1 MLDFATRAT
10 IWNMLPAGRVDVLV
24 LEEFRLH
31 AADTDGA
38 AAAIVSAASKHIR
51 DPVPLLTSIDDP
63 RDVATLRTV
72 TVGAPDADD
81 PRNDRALGAL
91 VENWQ
96 PVKRYRPRIAARS
109 EQTPSSSFRLAVTE
123 SGIND
128 ENVGPPGAWVGA
140 PTAGEPIAMLLVG
153 IPEGTH
159 AGLLVLV
166 GRDDPGS
173 VADPPDGSGWPIP
186 LSRELG
192 VRIYESKDPPGAS
205 ASRETD
211 PR

>member
-1 MLDFATRAT
+1 
-10 IWNMLPAGRVDVLV
+10 V
-24 LEEFRLH
+24 
-31 AADTDGA
+31 
-38 AAAIVSAASKHIR
+38 
-51 DPVPLLTSIDDP
+51 
-63 RDVATLRTV
+63 
-72 TVGAPDADD
+72 
-81 PRNDRALGAL
+81 L

-96 PVKRYRPRIAARS
+96 PVKRYLPRIAARS

-173 VADPPDGSGWPIP
+173 VAGPRDGTGWPLP

-192 VRIYESKDPPGAS
+192 VRIYESKDPTRAS
-205 ASRETD
+205 ASRETG